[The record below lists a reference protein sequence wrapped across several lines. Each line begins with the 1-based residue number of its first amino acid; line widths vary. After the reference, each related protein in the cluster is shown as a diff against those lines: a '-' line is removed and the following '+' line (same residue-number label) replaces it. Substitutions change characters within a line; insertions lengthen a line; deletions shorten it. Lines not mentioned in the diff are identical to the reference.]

1 MTDNTPE
8 NLNTKVARRDA
19 NGRLL
24 PGAPGRPKGSRNK
37 VSVQA
42 ISKIREL
49 TDDAFLALAD
59 NIQKGDQRA
68 VEFVLSRVIPNGRLV
83 ELEAANSGAVA
94 DALITG
100 EISGLEAK
108 EIATALSK
116 LKELEDM
123 DALKERLVQIEQLL
137 RG

>member
-1 MTDNTPE
+1 
-8 NLNTKVARRDA
+8 
-19 NGRLL
+19 
-24 PGAPGRPKGSRNK
+24 
-37 VSVQA
+37 
-42 ISKIREL
+42 
-49 TDDAFLALAD
+49 LAD

-94 DALITG
+94 DALISG
-100 EISGLEAK
+100 QISGAEAK

-116 LKELEDM
+116 LKEMEDM

>member
-1 MTDNTPE
+1 
-8 NLNTKVARRDA
+8 
-19 NGRLL
+19 
-24 PGAPGRPKGSRNK
+24 

-42 ISKIREL
+42 ISKIRDL
-49 TDDAFLALAD
+49 TDDAFIALAE
-59 NIQKGDQRA
+59 NVKANDQRA

-94 DALITG
+94 DALISG
-100 EISGLEAK
+100 QISGLEAK

-116 LKELEDM
+116 LKELEDL
-123 DALKERLVQIEQLL
+123 DALKERLLQIEQLL

>member
-1 MTDNTPE
+1 MTDNPDNPPT
-8 NLNTKVARRDA
+8 NSAVTRTADGKF
-19 NGRLL
+19 
-24 PGAPGRPKGSRNK
+24 APGSGGRPPGSRNK
-37 VSVQA
+37 VAVQA

-49 TDDAFLALAD
+49 TDDAFSALAD

-94 DALITG
+94 DALISG
-100 EISGLEAK
+100 QISGAEAK

-116 LKELEDM
+116 LKEMEDM